1 MYPNIWE
8 GSVLTVVRWGILSTA
23 DIARTQLIPAF
34 KRAKNAQVLAISS
47 ESGKASE
54 TARYFDIPKSYD
66 RYDELLKDPELD
78 AIYIPLPNHLHQEW
92 AIKAAEHGKHV
103 LCEKPA
109 ALNAEEAKTI
119 GIAVRKNDVKFMEG
133 FMYQF
138 HPQHQRV
145 RDIIA
150 SGEIG
155 EMKFMRAAFSFYLE
169 QTENIRMDKNKGG
182 GSIYDIGCYCLHAI
196 RNMLGSEITSVD
208 VNSQLDLDTGVDFSA
223 IGNVTLENGV
233 RAVFDCSIEM
243 AFRQEYEIVGTKG
256 RIMVPRAFR
265 PDLHGGEGLIIVQK
279 ENEERMERLL
289 GDIYALEV
297 EHFSQSIID
306 DREPLNTIE
315 NTINNMVAI
324 DECYHSISNKH
335 ST

>member
-1 MYPNIWE
+1 M
-8 GSVLTVVRWGILSTA
+8 TVVRWGILSTA

-54 TARYFDIPKSYD
+54 TARNFDIPKSYD

-92 AIKAAEHGKHV
+92 AIKAAEQGKHV

-109 ALNAEEAKTI
+109 ALNTEEAKTI
-119 GIAVRKNDVKFMEG
+119 GIAVRKNGVKFMEG

-155 EMKFMRAAFSFYLE
+155 EVKFMRATFSFYLE

-196 RNMLGSEITSVD
+196 RNMLGSEIASVD

-256 RIMVPRAFR
+256 RIIVPRAFR

-324 DECYHSISNKH
+324 DECYHSISNKNR
-335 ST
+335 S